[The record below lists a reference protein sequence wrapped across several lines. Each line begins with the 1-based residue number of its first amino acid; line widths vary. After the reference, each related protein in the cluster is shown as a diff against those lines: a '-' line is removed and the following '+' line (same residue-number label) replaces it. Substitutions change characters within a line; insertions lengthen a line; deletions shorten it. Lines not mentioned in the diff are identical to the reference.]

1 MKGSRGRVGSSEA
14 GLLALTGCG
23 EVGGGGMRREGLLSP
38 CSWRLF
44 RISRWLVVID
54 SIWDAFLSSQPPEA
68 SAHASSTG
76 PSSLLLVKGISL
88 RWRASGGCLPARSLS
103 FFWNSVYIYSNDK
116 GRNYFSSS
124 NFMK

>member
-1 MKGSRGRVGSSEA
+1 MKGSRGQVGSGEA

-23 EVGGGGMRREGLLSP
+23 EVGGGGVRREGLLSP

-68 SAHASSTG
+68 SAHASFLHRALIPAACKRNIPVVAGQWRLSPCQITIF
-76 PSSLLLVKGISL
+76 LLEF
-88 RWRASGGCLPARSLS
+88 CL
-103 FFWNSVYIYSNDK
+103 YI
-116 GRNYFSSS
+116 F
-124 NFMK
+124 